1 MGKNALDNHSSQTQ
15 DILSDLIETCPMAM
29 SNYFEDRMIQCPWA
43 MKHTI
48 GNLKTADE
56 EVGFGVFSNP
66 LILVDQKEVE
76 DTIFEKETLI

>member
-1 MGKNALDNHSSQTQ
+1 
-15 DILSDLIETCPMAM
+15 
-29 SNYFEDRMIQCPWA
+29 MIQCPWA